1 MLKDQFT
8 KLTKMFIYETTK
20 LNMTVLMTS
29 KECTIQLFFTQLVV
43 KRLQLQQMVISF
55 ETMIFRFF
63 AVFERGE
70 GWPRMQGFR
79 DGSWVG
85 FKGRVRYLQEF
96 NLDQHRMW
104 SYPRPVR
111 VTGEFV
117 QKSTDPRHVHKRPQN
132 RHSP

>member
-1 MLKDQFT
+1 
-8 KLTKMFIYETTK
+8 MFIYETTK

-70 GWPRMQGFR
+70 DWPRMQGFR
-79 DGSWVG
+79 DG
-85 FKGRVRYLQEF
+85 F
-96 NLDQHRMW
+96 
-104 SYPRPVR
+104 
-111 VTGEFV
+111 
-117 QKSTDPRHVHKRPQN
+117 
-132 RHSP
+132 